1 MNRFFALV
9 TFARKL
15 SSALALF
22 LVAQVIHWAG
32 YIPPGMEVVGGA
44 TQLVEQ
50 AQSATFI
57 LALRLLFGLT
67 PILLLAVALF
77 FARRYPLTPQVH
89 ARLRALLER
98 RRAGEAVDEAEAREL
113 ARILVW

>member
-1 MNRFFALV
+1 M
-9 TFARKL
+9 
-15 SSALALF
+15 
-22 LVAQVIHWAG
+22 
-32 YIPPGMEVVGGA
+32 
-44 TQLVEQ
+44 EQ